1 MAIELLSIKER
12 LDKLEASLTV
22 VKGNIT
28 KIQGVIQNSNK
39 QEKPVQQGFDNSAI
53 DSIKAQLAVMQA
65 AYDKQLGQLRADLS
79 SKCATADLGTL

>member
-39 QEKPVQQGFDNSAI
+39 QEKPV
-53 DSIKAQLAVMQA
+53 
-65 AYDKQLGQLRADLS
+65 
-79 SKCATADLGTL
+79 